1 MLLAL
6 VLQPALL
13 CASALG
19 EKRKGHKNTVGV
31 RKLGNA
37 LCGLA
42 FQMGWDVLEAALQGF
57 SRP

>member
-1 MLLAL
+1 MGT

-13 CASALG
+13 RASVLG
-19 EKRKGHKNTVGV
+19 EKRKGHKNTAGV

-42 FQMGWDVLEAALQGF
+42 FQMDWDVLEAALQGF